1 MKQFDMCFNY
11 LNNLSYIVQKL
22 QLHVYEELYDEIS
35 TKFRHWI
42 NVRRHW
48 IDVET
53 MSEFNVE
60 STSEFQRPFNFHI
73 QRNFNV
79 ISTLKGDV
87 VSTLKQRWNACW
99 GSNVFTRFF
108 FIWTYLFHNDW
119 QASSYINVFR
129 VLMFY
134 AMWPLMWEDNAK
146 GSIAN
151 NKRIDL

>member
-1 MKQFDMCFNY
+1 MRKLNPYIYRVLTFGDLLYMKQFDMCFNY

-60 STSEFQRPFNFHI
+60 STSEFQRPFYFHI
-73 QRNFNV
+73 QP
-79 ISTLKGDV
+79 ISTSFQRWRV
-87 VSTLKQRWNACW
+87 TLFQRWN
-99 GSNVFTRFF
+99 NVEMPAGEAMFLQDFFLFELIYFTTIDKQVLILMSF
-108 FIWTYLFHNDW
+108 
-119 QASSYINVFR
+119 VF
-129 VLMFY
+129 
-134 AMWPLMWEDNAK
+134 
-146 GSIAN
+146 
-151 NKRIDL
+151 